1 MLLAAL
7 GGLAL
12 LARPSLRQKLIEA
25 PAVAK
30 KEGLMTWHRSKYFH
44 HRVEAAVLFNPCV
57 LVGSWLAAGGAAF
70 AAPLSPGTIVVA
82 ESNQFTSSPNDSL
95 IAVDPATGATTTI
108 SDNAIGSGPSFNFG
122 TDGAFISYISQQS
135 DGSLLVVDSS
145 ESVVDSFGPGPASP
159 SVPYESRLY
168 RVDPSTGDRTLIADS
183 TGTTPDNA
191 IWAARQVGNTIFATT
206 KAGLETI
213 DPVTGAISPF
223 TIGGAGVTP
232 PLLGFVNIGTE
243 IYAASRYDT
252 IYKIDSLTGNSTVLS
267 STVPLS
273 PSVGLG
279 PTLTL
284 PIDLAVDSM
293 GNLYADSNDNV
304 LYRINTTTGDRTVV
318 SASPETSGDPSMGTG
333 PALDTLSIG
342 VSSTGAILAD
352 NISTGSLLSIDP
364 TTGNRTVVSQLFT
377 QTGATT
383 VFAGVAVISNAPEP
397 STLILAALGGLAL
410 LTRSRAGNRLL
421 HRPQSR
427 RRQTS

>member
-1 MLLAAL
+1 M
-7 GGLAL
+7 
-12 LARPSLRQKLIEA
+12 
-25 PAVAK
+25 
-30 KEGLMTWHRSKYFH
+30 
-44 HRVEAAVLFNPCV
+44 
-57 LVGSWLAAGGAAF
+57 
-70 AAPLSPGTIVVA
+70 
-82 ESNQFTSSPNDSL
+82 
-95 IAVDPATGATTTI
+95 
-108 SDNAIGSGPSFNFG
+108 
-122 TDGAFISYISQQS
+122 
-135 DGSLLVVDSS
+135 
-145 ESVVDSFGPGPASP
+145 
-159 SVPYESRLY
+159 
-168 RVDPSTGDRTLIADS
+168 
-183 TGTTPDNA
+183 
-191 IWAARQVGNTIFATT
+191 
-206 KAGLETI
+206 
-213 DPVTGAISPF
+213 
-223 TIGGAGVTP
+223 
-232 PLLGFVNIGTE
+232 
-243 IYAASRYDT
+243 
-252 IYKIDSLTGNSTVLS
+252 LS